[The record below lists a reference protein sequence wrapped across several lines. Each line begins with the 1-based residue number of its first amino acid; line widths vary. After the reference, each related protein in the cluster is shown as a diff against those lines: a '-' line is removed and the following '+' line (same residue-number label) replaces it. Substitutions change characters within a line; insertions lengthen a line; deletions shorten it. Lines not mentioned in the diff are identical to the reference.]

1 VGGYQSSGPP
11 QGDFVNTVRAAVV
24 GLGRIGQGYDYDLS
38 DSGAVLTHAR
48 AYATHKGYLLVA
60 GTDTD
65 VGQRDRFT
73 AQFEQPAYSDATSMM
88 ERHHPDVISIC
99 VPMEE
104 HLTIFRQI
112 IPFGPRAVL
121 CEKPMTGVLSEA
133 KEMLRLA
140 EANHCVLAVNYVR
153 RFEPGVLA
161 LKEALRRGDAGEI
174 EKGVCWYSKGIV
186 NNGSHFINLL
196 VFLLGDVTE
205 VRILDKGRDRT
216 ADDPEP
222 DVRLRFGKTPVYL
235 LAAREECF
243 SVGRI
248 ELMGTL
254 AHVLYDDFGSS
265 IRLRKAQG
273 DPLFPGYRV
282 LGPVSEEIAT
292 DLARYQWHVADHLYR
307 HLMAG
312 VPLQGDGRSAVE
324 TLAIIERIRQSFK
337 EANP

>member
-1 VGGYQSSGPP
+1 M
-11 QGDFVNTVRAAVV
+11 NTVRAAVV
-24 GLGRIGQGYDYDLS
+24 GLGQIGQGYDYDMS

-48 AYATHKGYLLVA
+48 AYAAHEGYLLVA
-60 GTDTD
+60 GVDID
-65 VGQRDRFT
+65 AGQRDRFT
-73 AQFEQPAYSDATSMM
+73 ERFGQPAYSDTASMM

-99 VPMEE
+99 VPMEQ
-104 HLTIFRQI
+104 HLAVFRQV

-133 KEMLRLA
+133 EEMLRLA
-140 EANHCVLAVNYVR
+140 EASHCVVAVNYIR

-161 LKEALRRGDAGEI
+161 LKKALQQGDAGEI

-186 NNGSHFINLL
+186 NNGSHFIDLL
-196 VFLLGDVTE
+196 RFLLGDVTE
-205 VRILDKGRDRT
+205 VLILDRGRDL
-216 ADDPEP
+216 AAGDPEP
-222 DVRLRFGKTPVYL
+222 DVRLRFGTTPVYL

-254 AHVLYDDFGSS
+254 AHVLYDDFGST
-265 IRLRKAQG
+265 IRVRKAEG

-282 LGPVSEEIAT
+282 LGPKSEEIAT
-292 DLARYQWHVADHLYR
+292 DLDRYQWHVVDHLYR
-307 HLMAG
+307 HVTAG
-312 VPLQGDGRSAVE
+312 GPLQSDGRSAVE
-324 TLAIIERIRQSFK
+324 TLAIIEKIRQSFE

>member
-1 VGGYQSSGPP
+1 M
-11 QGDFVNTVRAAVV
+11 NTVRAAVV
-24 GLGRIGQGYDYDLS
+24 GLGQIGQGYDYDLS
-38 DSGAVLTHAR
+38 DSGVVLTHAR
-48 AYATHKGYLLVA
+48 AYAAHEGYLLVA
-60 GTDTD
+60 GVDTD

-73 AQFEQPAYSDATSMM
+73 ARFGQPAYPDAASMM
-88 ERHHPDVISIC
+88 ERHRPDVISIC
-99 VPMEE
+99 APMEQ
-104 HLTIFRQI
+104 HLRIFRQV

-140 EANHCVLAVNYVR
+140 KANHCALAVNYIR

-161 LKEALRRGDAGEI
+161 LKKALQQGGAGEI

-186 NNGSHFINLL
+186 NNGSHFIDLL
-196 VFLLGDVTE
+196 SFLLGDVTE
-205 VRILDKGRDRT
+205 VLILDKGRDWT
-216 ADDPEP
+216 AHDPEP
-222 DVRLRFGKTPVYL
+222 DVRVRFGTTPVYL

-254 AHVLYDDFGSS
+254 AHVLYDDLGST
-265 IRLRKAQG
+265 IRVRKAEG

-282 LGPVSEEIAT
+282 LGPKSEEIAT
-292 DLARYQWHVADHLYR
+292 DLARYQWHVVDHLYR
-307 HLMAG
+307 HVTAG
-312 VPLQGDGRSAVE
+312 DPLPSDGRSAVE
-324 TLAIIERIRQSFK
+324 TLAIIEKIKQSFM